1 MVFNIQKILYRM
13 RRYIPKTGKQY
24 NLKIISNNNYKNY
37 RIYQSDVELFN
48 YMLNYIKNEDKRYV
62 IR

>member
-1 MVFNIQKILYRM
+1 M